1 VRTRSEWT
9 VRRESKRGKGRKL
22 EEGKKRKIKK
32 GKEKGIHVLTPFMF
46 FFYLLWFCR
55 LEING
60 FADVGTMKI
69 EDQWFH

>member
-1 VRTRSEWT
+1 MD
-9 VRRESKRGKGRKL
+9 REKGEQEGEGKEIRGR
-22 EEGKKRKIKK
+22 KKRKIKK
-32 GKEKGIHVLTPFMF
+32 GKEKGINVLTPFMF